1 MYPENYL
8 LEKFGISEIYFH
20 KGFTSTLL
28 EKLFRQ
34 SEYTLDGE
42 DNIALKYASHDIIFI
57 FHKQIQSSSIIY
69 RFLKA
74 LDLDKNKGDF
84 IESNTLIN
92 EKELFD
98 AIKSKSFVLVT
109 PRVLVKETY
118 DPTLVK

>member
-20 KGFTSTLL
+20 PDFADNLL

-57 FHKQIQSSSIIY
+57 FNKQVQSSSIIY

-74 LDLDKNKGDF
+74 LDQDKKRDNF
-84 IESNTLIN
+84 IESNTLLN
-92 EKELFD
+92 ENELL
-98 AIKSKSFVLVT
+98 AALKLKNYVLVT
-109 PRVLVKETY
+109 RKVLVKETY
-118 DPTLVK
+118 DPLAK

>member
-20 KGFTSTLL
+20 KEFTSTLL

-42 DNIALKYASHDIIFI
+42 DNIALKYATNDIVFI
-57 FHKQIQSSSIIY
+57 FHHQVQSSSIIY

-74 LDLDKNKGDF
+74 LDLDKNRESF
-84 IESNTLIN
+84 IESNTLLN
-92 EKELFD
+92 ENELL
-98 AIKSKSFVLVT
+98 AALKSKSFVLVT
-109 PRVLVKETY
+109 HRVLVKETY
-118 DPTLVK
+118 DPLAK

>member
-20 KGFTSTLL
+20 KGFTSNLL

-34 SEYTLDGE
+34 SEYSLDGE

-57 FHKQIQSSSIIY
+57 FNKQVQSSSIIY

-74 LDLDKNKGDF
+74 LDQDKNRESF

-92 EKELFD
+92 EDELFL

-109 PRVLVKETY
+109 SKVLVKETY
-118 DPTLVK
+118 DPLLAK